1 MNYNLIYKNV
11 ENLDGNQIKV
21 LDKSKTLESV
31 FNLLKNAKGG
41 NVNQA
46 QLNGLIQDSEKKTAE
61 VASLKTQITKLNND
75 NKKLSNNLVKLLKR
89 VEKLEKDDA
98 TSASIPEF

>member
-11 ENLDGNQIKV
+11 ENLDGKQIKV
-21 LDKSKTLESV
+21 LDKSKTLENV
-31 FNLLKNAKGG
+31 FHLLKNAKGG
-41 NVNQA
+41 NINQA
-46 QLNGLIQDSEKKTAE
+46 QINGLIEDSQNKKRE
-61 VASLKTQITKLNND
+61 VAELKAHITKLNND

-89 VEKLEKDDA
+89 VEKLEKDDS